1 MDRRDKCD
9 VSKAH
14 MNSNCRKLD
23 TSDVKGRLLN
33 KIDSVHLKKFESEI
47 SNSFKELWSLTFQRF
62 GNNML
67 GNNFNRL
74 VI

>member
-23 TSDVKGRLLN
+23 TSDVKGSLLN
-33 KIDSVHLKKFESEI
+33 KINSVHLKKFESEI
-47 SNSFKELWSLTFQRF
+47 SNSFKEL
-62 GNNML
+62 
-67 GNNFNRL
+67 
-74 VI
+74 